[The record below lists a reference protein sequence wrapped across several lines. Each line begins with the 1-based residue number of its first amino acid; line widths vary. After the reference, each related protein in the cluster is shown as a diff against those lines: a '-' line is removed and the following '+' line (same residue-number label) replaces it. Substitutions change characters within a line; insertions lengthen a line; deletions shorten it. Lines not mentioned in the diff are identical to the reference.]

1 MKSNFMITDLGD
13 NMVEIVKLPKVMH
26 KFNPI
31 FVKFLYSASSEI
43 GKLVLKCIWKFKRPM
58 IAKTSLN
65 KRTKA
70 QDSYC
75 PISNLSSVLK
85 RVWDW
90 SDSRHRDPWARTE
103 SPNNASSPLRSIA
116 FRRGC

>member
-1 MKSNFMITDLGD
+1 
-13 NMVEIVKLPKVMH
+13 MVKIVKLPKVMH

-43 GKLVLKCIWKFKRPM
+43 EKLILKYIWKFKRPT

-65 KRTKA
+65 KRTKV

-75 PISNLSSVLK
+75 PISKLSSVIK
-85 RVWDW
+85 KSWDW
-90 SDSRHRDPWARTE
+90 SDGRCRDQWTRTE
-103 SPNNASSPLRSIA
+103 SSKNASSPLRSIA
-116 FRRGC
+116 FRQGC